1 MNMTWQT
8 ALVRN
13 ILISGTNGAITLIIL
28 LIAPL
33 GLAAVMIN
41 TALVVVATFTTAQ
54 TADQVIRFLQG
65 GQSPEPGQARARVR
79 VLSED
84 EPGQMNRR
92 S

>member
-1 MNMTWQT
+1 MNMTRQM

-13 ILISGTNGAITLIIL
+13 ILVSGTNGVITLVIL

-33 GLAAVMIN
+33 GLAAVVIN
-41 TALVVVATFTTAQ
+41 TGLVMVATFMTAQ
-54 TADQVIRFLQG
+54 MGDQVIRFLQG
-65 GQSPEPGQARARVR
+65 GQSPGLGEGASGVR

-84 EPGQMNRR
+84 EPGAMQRR